1 MRLQSALLLALGT
14 AVIAATCFALGLAI
28 EREARE
34 VELEREELEQVLE
47 RDDAYE
53 PALVHHHQP
62 ASARPVHSEYPNK
75 YPCRIFP

>member
-34 VELEREELEQVLE
+34 VELEREAVKQLLL
-47 RDDAYE
+47 RGY
-53 PALVHHHQP
+53 LV
-62 ASARPVHSEYPNK
+62 
-75 YPCRIFP
+75 